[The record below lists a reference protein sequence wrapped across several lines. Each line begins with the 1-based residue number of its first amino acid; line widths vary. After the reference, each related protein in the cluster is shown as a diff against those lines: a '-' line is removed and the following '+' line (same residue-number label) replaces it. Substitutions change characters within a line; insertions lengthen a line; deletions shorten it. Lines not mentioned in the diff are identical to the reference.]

1 MTIEKW
7 IKGKIR
13 FELTSDEVEA
23 SLASRS
29 IPKGT
34 LLADVDERDRDLLR
48 ADLLVLLSTVPSGG
62 GRRVQKGNRSVN
74 ESTYTFGVY
83 DRRYFEREANRLY
96 AKWGE
101 QKKISSVK
109 FVTFRNGR

>member
-13 FELTSDEVEA
+13 FELTSDEVDA

-29 IPKGT
+29 ILKGT
-34 LLADVDERDRDLLR
+34 PFADVSERDRDLLR
-48 ADLLVLLSTVPSGG
+48 ADLLILLSTVPSGG
-62 GRRVQKGNRSVN
+62 GRRVQKGNRSVS

-83 DRRYFEREANRLY
+83 DRRYFEKEANRLY

-101 QKKISSVK
+101 GRKSSSVK
-109 FVTFRNGR
+109 FVTFGGR